1 MAFKLKLPA
10 FMSARKA
17 AAEQTVSAAMDAS
30 KARSPASPAGKFGLN
45 FLGQYSV
52 TKQLQILG
60 GVLLVLMFLVAGIV
74 YHDNRE
80 STYNTAYVATSGEMQ
95 MLSQRLAKAS
105 SLALQGNSIAF
116 KQMRDSHSQFA
127 TNLDRLTNGGELAGA
142 TVPPSPDSV
151 QPQLQAL
158 TKAWGAT
165 DKDSVQMLDMENYLV
180 KLGQDVS
187 DIIEKNSQ
195 MLYLAE
201 QVAALKL
208 QNGASAGEIAA
219 ANQMVMLT
227 QRIAKNA
234 SALLVGDEISPQT
247 PFQMAKDTNTF
258 KDLLAALLQ
267 GSATLGT
274 SATNDLETRTNLT
287 QLEVSFN
294 EYQEAVKGIL
304 DSMQRLVVAKQAGSK
319 IFRDSEELLGSAKA
333 LADAYQGGIAE
344 RAVYGAILAA
354 LVVLVLATLVLMA
367 KIYLDDTRRQAEEAE
382 QSRLVSEMV
391 NRQNQDAILGLM
403 NELGDLADGD
413 LTVTATVSEDI
424 TGAIADSINYT
435 VEELRVLV
443 GRINDAAGRVTQATE
458 IAQQTSAELLAAAE
472 RQSVEIQDAGRSVLA
487 MASSMSEVSGSANLS
502 AQVARQSLAAAGKG
516 TVAVQDSIK
525 GMNEIREQI
534 QETSKRIKRLGE
546 SSQEIGEIVELIS
559 DITEQTNVL
568 ALNAAIQAAS
578 AGDAGRGFTVVAEE
592 VQRLAERSGEATKQ
606 IAAIVKTIQTDTQGA
621 VSAMEESTRGVVEGA
636 KLSDAAGQAL
646 AEIGDVSQ
654 NLAQLIESI
663 SDATRTQADS
673 ATSVAGKMQDILRVT
688 EQTTAGTQ
696 KTAIAVGEL
705 AGLATE
711 LKGSVAGFKVGWLPC
726 AEIGDTALHECSDR
740 I

>member
-127 TNLDRLTNGGELAGA
+127 TNLDWLTNGGELAGA

-287 QLEVSFN
+287 QLEVSFK

-367 KIYLDDTRRQAEEAE
+367 KIYLDDTRRQAEDAE

-391 NRQNQDAILGLM
+391 NRQNQDAILRLM

-568 ALNAAIQAAS
+568 ALNAPIQAAS

-711 LKGSVAGFKVGWLPC
+711 LKGSVAGFKVG
-726 AEIGDTALHECSDR
+726 
-740 I
+740 

>member
-10 FMSARKA
+10 FMSARKV

-80 STYNTAYVATSGEMQ
+80 STYNTAYLATSGEMQ

-127 TNLDRLTNGGELAGA
+127 TNLDWLTNGGELAGA

-247 PFQMAKDTNTF
+247 PFQMAKDTNKF

-287 QLEVSFN
+287 QLEVSFK

-391 NRQNQDAILGLM
+391 NRQNQDAILRLM
-403 NELGDLADGD
+403 NELGDLAGGD

-711 LKGSVAGFKVGWLPC
+711 LKGSVAGFKVG
-726 AEIGDTALHECSDR
+726 
-740 I
+740 

>member
-1 MAFKLKLPA
+1 
-10 FMSARKA
+10 
-17 AAEQTVSAAMDAS
+17 
-30 KARSPASPAGKFGLN
+30 
-45 FLGQYSV
+45 
-52 TKQLQILG
+52 
-60 GVLLVLMFLVAGIV
+60 
-74 YHDNRE
+74 
-80 STYNTAYVATSGEMQ
+80 
-95 MLSQRLAKAS
+95 
-105 SLALQGNSIAF
+105 
-116 KQMRDSHSQFA
+116 
-127 TNLDRLTNGGELAGA
+127 
-142 TVPPSPDSV
+142 
-151 QPQLQAL
+151 
-158 TKAWGAT
+158 
-165 DKDSVQMLDMENYLV
+165 
-180 KLGQDVS
+180 
-187 DIIEKNSQ
+187 
-195 MLYLAE
+195 
-201 QVAALKL
+201 
-208 QNGASAGEIAA
+208 
-219 ANQMVMLT
+219 
-227 QRIAKNA
+227 
-234 SALLVGDEISPQT
+234 
-247 PFQMAKDTNTF
+247 MAKDTNTF
-258 KDLLAALLQ
+258 KNLLGALIK
-267 GSATLGT
+267 GSDILGT

-287 QLEVSFN
+287 QLEISYK
-294 EYQEAVKGIL
+294 EYQESVKGIL
-304 DSMQRLVVAKQAGSK
+304 DSMQRLVEAKHAGSK
-319 IFRDSEELLGSAKA
+319 IFRDSEELLGSSKV
-333 LADAYQGGIAE
+333 LAEAYQGGIAE
-344 RAVYGAILAA
+344 RATYGVILAV
-354 LVVLVLATLVLMA
+354 LVVLVLATLILMA
-367 KIYLDDTRRQAEEAE
+367 KIYLDDTRRQAEVAE

-391 NRQNQDAILGLM
+391 NRQNQDAILRLM

-487 MASSMSEVSGSANLS
+487 MASSMTEVSGSANLS

-646 AEIGDVSQ
+646 AEIGEVSQ

-673 ATSVAGKMQDILRVT
+673 ATNVAGKMQDILRVT

-711 LKGSVAGFKVGWLPC
+711 LKGSVAGFKVG
-726 AEIGDTALHECSDR
+726 
-740 I
+740 

>member
-10 FMSARKA
+10 FMSARKV

-80 STYNTAYVATSGEMQ
+80 STYNTAYLATSGEMQ

-127 TNLDRLTNGGELAGA
+127 TNLDWLTNGGEFAGA

-247 PFQMAKDTNTF
+247 PFQMAKDTNKF

-287 QLEVSFN
+287 QLEVSFK

-391 NRQNQDAILGLM
+391 NRQNQDAILRLM

-711 LKGSVAGFKVGWLPC
+711 LKGSVAGFKVG
-726 AEIGDTALHECSDR
+726 
-740 I
+740 

>member
-80 STYNTAYVATSGEMQ
+80 STYNTAYLATSGEMQ

-287 QLEVSFN
+287 QLEVSFK

-344 RAVYGAILAA
+344 RAAYGAILAA

-391 NRQNQDAILGLM
+391 NRQNQDAILRLM

-711 LKGSVAGFKVGWLPC
+711 LKGSVAGFKVG
-726 AEIGDTALHECSDR
+726 
-740 I
+740 

>member
-10 FMSARKA
+10 FMSARKV

-80 STYNTAYVATSGEMQ
+80 STYNTAYLATSGEMQ

-344 RAVYGAILAA
+344 RAAYGAILAA

-391 NRQNQDAILGLM
+391 NRQNQDAILRLM
-403 NELGDLADGD
+403 NELGDLAGGD

-711 LKGSVAGFKVGWLPC
+711 LKGSVAGFKVG
-726 AEIGDTALHECSDR
+726 
-740 I
+740 

>member
-80 STYNTAYVATSGEMQ
+80 STYNTAYLATSGEMQ

-247 PFQMAKDTNTF
+247 PFQMAKDTNKF

-391 NRQNQDAILGLM
+391 NRQNQDAILRLM

-711 LKGSVAGFKVGWLPC
+711 LKGSVAGFKVG
-726 AEIGDTALHECSDR
+726 
-740 I
+740 